1 MANEKVGV
9 DIEVN
14 TGDSSKKLKDTKDQI
29 NGLGDSAKKSEK
41 DAKQASTAFGS
52 LGNTLKSLGIITV
65 IAGAFNFF
73 KETLSKNQKVADG
86 VAAVFN
92 TISTIINNLIDIFIS
107 VTSEVGKSSNGFE
120 ALGKVLTGIFT
131 LAITPL
137 KLAFDGIKLVLKEVQ
152 LVWEKS
158 PFGDKDQKVI
168 KELTA
173 DIDATKESLS
183 KTGQNAVQASKDIYK
198 NFGEAASSVVD
209 VVSGVVNKASK
220 MNVAAIY
227 EQSKATIALKNSAVI
242 AEAQLEG
249 LVELYDRQAE
259 QQRQIRDDE
268 FKSIDDRIAA
278 NTELGKILEQQQIAQ
293 IALAQ
298 KRVDSA
304 KAELAQNTQSVELNA
319 ALIKAQNGV
328 AAVEAQIA
336 GLRSEQLV
344 NATALTKEKLALDQ
358 SIAASENKLLIDRKK
373 ANAELIKDEI
383 LKLETQ
389 KNIAKEEAAKE
400 LARLQQNIN
409 NTKAGTQ
416 ARVDAEIAFAEK
428 KQEIALQL
436 ESLDNQIAV
445 AGYARE
451 IERLDREQELLTL
464 DYDQKLASIE
474 AEKLATELA
483 YAAGIISKKEY
494 TDKIKA
500 LSKDEVDTELAAI
513 ESKKAIQMQYADFI
527 QQFGN
532 ILAQVAG
539 KSKGLAIAGI
549 VIEQGAA
556 LAKVLIG
563 LGAANAAATVS
574 AAPFI
579 GNPLTAIPATA
590 NLARTLLFNKIQAG
604 LSAAG
609 IIAGAA
615 KGIASINSANVPG
628 GGGSGG
634 GGGAVSI
641 SGGAT
646 APIAPASPIQNT
658 VTQLDSQSINQL
670 GNANN
675 RAYVIE
681 SDVTNSQERITRI
694 NRAARLT

>member
-14 TGDSSKKLKDTKDQI
+14 TGDSDKKLQDTKEQI
-29 NGLGDSAKKSEK
+29 DGLGDSAKKSAK
-41 DAKQASTAFGS
+41 DAKGASGAFGS
-52 LGNTLKSLGIITV
+52 LGTALKSLGIITV
-65 IAGAFNFF
+65 IASAFNFF
-73 KETLSKNQKVADG
+73 KETLSKNQKVADS

-92 TISTIINNLIDIFIS
+92 TISTIISNLIDIFIS
-107 VTSEVGKSSNGFE
+107 VTSEVGKSTNGFE
-120 ALGKVLTGIFT
+120 ALGKVLGGILT

-137 KLAFDGIKLVLKEVQ
+137 KAAFFGIKLVIKEIQ
-152 LVWEKS
+152 LAWEQS
-158 PFGDKDQKVI
+158 PFGNKDQTVI

-173 DIDATKESLS
+173 SIDETKASLS
-183 KTGQNAVQASKDIYK
+183 ETGKNAVAAGKDIYN
-198 NFGEAASSVVD
+198 NFSEAASSVVE
-209 VVSGVVNKASK
+209 VVSKTVDKASK

-227 EQSKATIALKNSAVI
+227 EQSKATIALKNQAVI

-249 LVELYDRQAE
+249 LVEKYDRQAE
-259 QQRQIRDDE
+259 QLRQIRDDE
-268 FKSIDDRIAA
+268 FKSIDERIAA
-278 NTELGKILEQQQIAQ
+278 NAELGKVLDQQEKAQ
-293 IALAQ
+293 KALAQ
-298 KRVDSA
+298 QRVESA
-304 KAELAQNTQSVELNA
+304 KAELAQNSQSIELKA
-319 ALIKAQNGV
+319 ALIKAENGV
-328 AAVEAQIA
+328 AAVEAQVA

-358 SIAASENKLLIDRKK
+358 SIAASENKLLVDRKK

-383 LKLETQ
+383 TKLETQ
-389 KNIAKEEAAKE
+389 KQIAKEESDLE
-400 LARLQQNIN
+400 LARLKQNID

-416 ARVDAEIAFAEK
+416 ARVDAEIAYAEK

-474 AEKLATELA
+474 AEKLLTEEA
-483 YAAGIISKKEY
+483 YAAGLISKQEY
-494 TDKIKA
+494 TDKINK
-500 LSKDEVDTELAAI
+500 LTKDQVDTELAAI
-513 ESKKAIQMQYADFI
+513 EAKKSINLQYADFI

-563 LGAANAAATVS
+563 LGAANTAATVS

-579 GNPLTAIPATA
+579 ANPFTTAVATA
-590 NLARTLLFNKIQAG
+590 NLARTILFNKIQAG

-609 IIAGAA
+609 IVAGAA
-615 KGIASINSANVPG
+615 KGISAINSANVPG
-628 GGGSGG
+628 GGASGG
-634 GGGAVSI
+634 GGGGVNI
-641 SGGAT
+641 SAGGT
-646 APIAPASPIQNT
+646 APIPPASPIQNT
-658 VTQLDSQSINQL
+658 RTQLDSQSINQM
-670 GNANN
+670 GSATN
-675 RAYVIE
+675 RAYVLE
-681 SDVTNSQERITRI
+681 TDVTNSQERITRI